1 MAKATAIRKEFERIS
16 NEIQTKYKNKM
27 TLLRT
32 DMEKKRKA
40 EIQKIESKKNQAIED
55 LKAKHEEKY

>member
-1 MAKATAIRKEFERIS
+1 MAKATSIRKEFERIS

-40 EIQKIESKKNQAIED
+40 EIQKIESKKN
-55 LKAKHEEKY
+55 